1 MNWIDSIIAAL
12 NPAAGLA
19 RARARAALGE
29 VRAYDGASRGRRMAG
44 WKASTTG
51 PVSEVRA
58 ARVVLRDRSRD
69 LVRNNAWGRR
79 AVTLHVSSLVGT
91 GIRPRPTGTDARLN
105 KKITALWDAWCAE
118 CDHNGRLDFYGLQAL
133 AARTDAESGEVL
145 AMMVPEGANSKRAV
159 PLKLQLLE
167 PDWLADFTQVPL
179 LYTDAEAEGI
189 LFNNDGTRRGY
200 KLWNRNIN
208 ENYAWSVA
216 ATGTREVSADDMVH
230 LYQLD
235 RPGQLR
241 GIPRLASVMR
251 PLRDLDDYHDAALML
266 AKIQSILGVFIEQQ
280 GGPAGSP
287 MGQASRDDAG
297 DLETLA
303 PGMIGYLRPGESA
316 KFLSPTANAPFNDY
330 TRTFLH
336 MVAAGFG
343 LTYHQLT
350 GDLRDA
356 NYSSLRAGNLEFRR
370 LIEQQQRLHFIP
382 TFCVPIWKRFIR
394 QAIIAGKLPDRAADV
409 PVIWTPPRFDLVDP
423 GKDTAA
429 IIAAVRAGLMTM
441 QEAIAEMGY
450 DPTTQVEQIAAF
462 YKLVDEAGVILDTD
476 PRRVDGRGQLIDA
489 TAEPNSKQVAPD
501 PAATDPAAPIP
512 PKE

>member
-1 MNWIDSIIAAL
+1 MNLLDSLIAAIS
-12 NPAAGLA
+12 PATGLA
-19 RARARAALGE
+19 RARARAAMGM
-29 VRAYDGASRGRRMAG
+29 VRAYDGAGRGRRMAG
-44 WKASTTG
+44 WKTSTAG

-58 ARVVLRDRSRD
+58 ARVLLRDRSRD
-69 LVRNNAWGRR
+69 LVRNNPWGRR

-91 GIRPRPTGTDARLN
+91 GIRPRPTGTDPRLN
-105 KKITALWDAWCAE
+105 KKIAALWDAWAAD

-133 AARTDAESGEVL
+133 AARTDAESGEAL
-145 AMMVPEGANSKRAV
+145 MMMIAEGRDSKRAV
-159 PLKLQLLE
+159 PLKLQILE

-216 ATGTREVSADDMVH
+216 ATGTREVSAADMVH

-241 GIPRLASVMR
+241 GIPRLASVMK

-266 AKIQSILGVFIEQQ
+266 AKIQSILGVFIEQP
-280 GGPAGSP
+280 GGPGDSP
-287 MGQASRDDAG
+287 LGTPGTDDAG
-297 DLETLA
+297 LIETVS
-303 PGMIGYLRPGESA
+303 PGMIAYMRPGEKAS
-316 KFLSPTANAPFNDY
+316 FLAPAMNAPFSDY

-336 MVAAGFG
+336 MIAAGFG

-356 NYSSLRAGNLEFRR
+356 NYSSLRAGSLEFRR
-370 LIEQQQRLHFIP
+370 LIEQQQYLQFIP
-382 TFCVPIWKRFIR
+382 TFCVPIWKRFISA
-394 QAIIAGKLPDRAADV
+394 AILAGQLPDRAADV
-409 PVIWTPPRFDLVDP
+409 PVMWTPPRFDLVDP

-441 QEAIAEMGY
+441 PEAISEMGY
-450 DPTTQVEQIAAF
+450 DPVTQVEQIAAF
-462 YKLVDEAGVILDTD
+462 YALVDKHGVVLDTD
-476 PRRVDGRGQLIDA
+476 PRRVDGKGQLVDA
-489 TAEPNSKQVAPD
+489 TAEPNSKQVAAEPT
-501 PAATDPAAPIP
+501 PAPGAE
-512 PKE
+512 KG